1 MTSISRA
8 RPFRLRQGYGGPP
21 KLKERRLVGGAFL
34 VVLLMATSLG
44 AHHSH
49 GNYNMTAY
57 TILKGT
63 VKEVHW
69 INPHTWIYIE
79 VKDDKG
85 EPTIWALEGAS
96 VIQVERRGWTKD
108 MLKIGSTIGV
118 RCHQLRDNSSG
129 CLLGFITL
137 EGAAEKMFD

>member
-1 MTSISRA
+1 MRRRVYRA
-8 RPFRLRQGYGGPP
+8 RPAL
-21 KLKERRLVGGAFL
+21 LLLVIA
-34 VVLLMATSLG
+34 LLPALLH

-49 GNYNMTAY
+49 GNYNMTEY
-57 TILKGT
+57 TTLKGV

-69 INPHTWIYIE
+69 INPHTWIYLE
-79 VKDDKG
+79 VTDEKG
-85 EPTIWALEGAS
+85 EPTVWALEGAS
-96 VIQVERRGWTKD
+96 VIQVERRGWKKD

-118 RCHQLRDNSSG
+118 RCHQLRDRSSG

>member
-1 MTSISRA
+1 MKAIARRA
-8 RPFRLRQGYGGPP
+8 RPLGR
-21 KLKERRLVGGAFL
+21 A
-34 VVLLMATSLG
+34 VLLLLLAVPLA

-49 GNYNMTAY
+49 GNYNMTVY
-57 TILKGT
+57 TVLKGV

-85 EPTIWALEGAS
+85 EPTLWALEGAS
-96 VIQVERRGWTKD
+96 VIQVERRGWKKD
-108 MLKIGSTIGV
+108 MLKVGSTIGV
-118 RCHQLRDNSSG
+118 RCHQLRDASSG

-137 EGAAEKMFD
+137 EGAAERMFD

>member
-1 MTSISRA
+1 MKTIARRA
-8 RPFRLRQGYGGPP
+8 RPLGR
-21 KLKERRLVGGAFL
+21 A
-34 VVLLMATSLG
+34 VLLLLLAVPLA

-57 TILKGT
+57 TVLKGV

-85 EPTIWALEGAS
+85 EPTLWALEGAS
-96 VIQVERRGWTKD
+96 VVQVERRGWKKD
-108 MLKIGSTIGV
+108 MLKVGSTIGV
-118 RCHQLRDNSSG
+118 RCHQLRDASSG

-137 EGAAEKMFD
+137 EGAAERMFD

>member
-1 MTSISRA
+1 MKI
-8 RPFRLRQGYGGPP
+8 RLRLTASARQALAIVMLIAVP
-21 KLKERRLVGGAFL
+21 
-34 VVLLMATSLG
+34 VL

-49 GNYNMTAY
+49 GNYDMTAY
-57 TILKGT
+57 TILKGV

-69 INPHTWIYIE
+69 INPHTWISIE

-85 EPTIWALEGAS
+85 EPTMWALEGAS

-108 MLKIGSTIGV
+108 MIKVGSTIGV

-137 EGAAEKMFD
+137 EGAPEKMFD

>member
-1 MTSISRA
+1 MKIIARRA
-8 RPFRLRQGYGGPP
+8 RPFARAAL
-21 KLKERRLVGGAFL
+21 
-34 VVLLMATSLG
+34 VLLLVAPVL

-57 TILKGT
+57 TVLTGV

-79 VKDDKG
+79 VKDEKG
-85 EPTIWALEGAS
+85 EPTMWALEGAS
-96 VIQVERRGWTKD
+96 VIQVERRGWAKD
-108 MLKIGSTIGV
+108 MIKVGSTIGV

>member
-1 MTSISRA
+1 MKAIARRA
-8 RPFRLRQGYGGPP
+8 RPLGR
-21 KLKERRLVGGAFL
+21 A
-34 VVLLMATSLG
+34 VLLLLLAVPLA

-57 TILKGT
+57 TVLKGV

-79 VKDDKG
+79 VKDGKG
-85 EPTIWALEGAS
+85 EPTLWALEGAS
-96 VIQVERRGWTKD
+96 VIQVERRGWKKD
-108 MLKIGSTIGV
+108 MLKVGSTIGV
-118 RCHQLRDNSSG
+118 RCHQLRDASSG

-137 EGAAEKMFD
+137 EGAAERMFD

>member
-1 MTSISRA
+1 MRI
-8 RPFRLRQGYGGPP
+8 
-21 KLKERRLVGGAFL
+21 LVAL
-34 VVLLMATSLG
+34 VLMATPVL

-49 GNYNMTAY
+49 GNSNITAY
-57 TILKGT
+57 TVLKGV

-85 EPTIWALEGAS
+85 EPTLWALEGAS
-96 VIQVERRGWTKD
+96 VIQVERRGWKKD
-108 MLKIGSTIGV
+108 MLKVGSTIGV
-118 RCHQLRDNSSG
+118 RCHQLRDASSG
-129 CLLGFITL
+129 CLLGFVTL

>member
-1 MTSISRA
+1 MNSIGRRA
-8 RPFRLRQGYGGPP
+8 RPFGRAL
-21 KLKERRLVGGAFL
+21 L
-34 VVLLMATSLG
+34 VLLMASPVL

-57 TILKGT
+57 TTLKGV

-69 INPHTWIYIE
+69 INPHTWIYLE
-79 VKDDKG
+79 VKDEKG
-85 EPTIWALEGAS
+85 EAAVWALEGAS
-96 VIQVERRGWTKD
+96 VIQVERRGWKKD
-108 MLKIGSTIGV
+108 MIKIGSTIGV
-118 RCHQLRDNSSG
+118 RCHQLRDGSSG

>member
-1 MTSISRA
+1 
-8 RPFRLRQGYGGPP
+8 
-21 KLKERRLVGGAFL
+21 
-34 VVLLMATSLG
+34 
-44 AHHSH
+44 
-49 GNYNMTAY
+49 MTAY
-57 TILKGT
+57 TILEGV

-85 EPTIWALEGAS
+85 EPTLWALEGAS
-96 VIQVERRGWTKD
+96 VIQVERRGWKKD
-108 MLKIGSTIGV
+108 MFKVGSPIGV
-118 RCHQLRDNSSG
+118 RCHQLRDGSSG

>member
-1 MTSISRA
+1 MKAIA
-8 RPFRLRQGYGGPP
+8 
-21 KLKERRLVGGAFL
+21 
-34 VVLLMATSLG
+34 VLLLLLAVPLA

-57 TILKGT
+57 TVLKGV

-85 EPTIWALEGAS
+85 EPTLWALEGAS
-96 VIQVERRGWTKD
+96 VIQVERRGWKKD
-108 MLKIGSTIGV
+108 MLKVGSTIGV
-118 RCHQLRDNSSG
+118 RCHQLRDASSG

>member
-1 MTSISRA
+1 MKAIARRA
-8 RPFRLRQGYGGPP
+8 RPLGR
-21 KLKERRLVGGAFL
+21 A
-34 VVLLMATSLG
+34 VLLLLLAVPLA

-57 TILKGT
+57 TVLKGV

-85 EPTIWALEGAS
+85 EPTLWALEGAS
-96 VIQVERRGWTKD
+96 VIQVERRGWKKD

-118 RCHQLRDNSSG
+118 RCHQLRDASSG

-137 EGAAEKMFD
+137 EGAAERMFD

>member
-1 MTSISRA
+1 MKTLLI
-8 RPFRLRQGYGGPP
+8 
-21 KLKERRLVGGAFL
+21 
-34 VVLLMATSLG
+34 VVWLATPIL

-49 GNYNMTAY
+49 GNYNMTEY
-57 TILKGT
+57 TTLKGV

-69 INPHTWIYIE
+69 INPHTWIYLE

-85 EPTIWALEGAS
+85 EPTVWALEGAS
-96 VIQVERRGWTKD
+96 VIQVERRGWKKD
-108 MLKIGSTIGV
+108 MIKVGSTIGV
-118 RCHQLRDNSSG
+118 RCHQLRDGSSG

>member
-1 MTSISRA
+1 MSL
-8 RPFRLRQGYGGPP
+8 RLRRAASA
-21 KLKERRLVGGAFL
+21 RRVQRTGAGVLLLF
-34 VVLLMATSLG
+34 VVLTGSLA

-49 GNYNMTAY
+49 GNYNMTEY
-57 TILKGT
+57 TTLTGV

-69 INPHTWIYIE
+69 INPHTWIYLE
-79 VKDDKG
+79 VPDDKG
-85 EPTIWALEGAS
+85 EPVMWALEGAS
-96 VIQVERRGWTKD
+96 VIQVERRGWTKE

-118 RCHQLRDNSSG
+118 RCHQLRDRSSG

>member
-1 MTSISRA
+1 MKTLLI
-8 RPFRLRQGYGGPP
+8 
-21 KLKERRLVGGAFL
+21 
-34 VVLLMATSLG
+34 VVLLATPIL

-49 GNYNMTAY
+49 GNYNMTEY
-57 TILKGT
+57 TTLKGV

-69 INPHTWIYIE
+69 INPHTWIYLE

-85 EPTIWALEGAS
+85 ESTMWALEGAS

-108 MLKIGSTIGV
+108 MIKVGSTIAV
-118 RCHQLRDNSSG
+118 RCHQLRDDSSG

>member
-1 MTSISRA
+1 MIGQSRGA
-8 RPFRLRQGYGGPP
+8 RPFGRALMIVA
-21 KLKERRLVGGAFL
+21 LLVA
-34 VVLLMATSLG
+34 SLG

-49 GNYNMTAY
+49 GNYNMTEY
-57 TILKGT
+57 TTLKGV

-69 INPHTWIYIE
+69 INPHTWIYLE

-85 EPTIWALEGAS
+85 EPNMWALEGAS
-96 VIQVERRGWTKD
+96 VIQVERRGWKKD

-118 RCHQLRDNSSG
+118 RCHQLRDKSSG

-137 EGAAEKMFD
+137 EGAAEKIFD

>member
-1 MTSISRA
+1 MIGFSRRA
-8 RPFRLRQGYGGPP
+8 RPFAR
-21 KLKERRLVGGAFL
+21 AFFI
-34 VVLLMATSLG
+34 VVLLGVPLT

-57 TILKGT
+57 TTLKGV

-69 INPHTWIYIE
+69 INPHTWIYLE
-79 VKDDKG
+79 VKDEKG
-85 EPTIWALEGAS
+85 EPTMWALEGAS

-108 MLKIGSTIGV
+108 MIKVGSTIGV
-118 RCHQLRDNSSG
+118 RCHQLRDGSSG

-137 EGAAEKMFD
+137 EGAPEKMFD